1 MRYLPNQNSETIL
14 YTSFC
19 LIAINVSQDGWMRQM
34 VLKKPGIDPD
44 ARLLAVENVSFRF
57 C

>member
-44 ARLLAVENVSFRF
+44 ARLLAVENVSFDS